1 MKHISYNKEGK
12 GECLMTEEVEY
23 LTATQARD
31 LLGVSQGKMTAL
43 IREGQLPTYP
53 DPLNKRVKLIK
64 KSDVDA
70 LLAQTVRQ
78 RKPVHAKRRNKKQ
91 GEQREQ
97 ITQVAA

>member
-1 MKHISYNKEGK
+1 MSEEG
-12 GECLMTEEVEY
+12 EY

-53 DPLNKRVKLIK
+53 DPLNKRIKLIK

-70 LLAQTVRQ
+70 LLAQSASQ
-78 RKPVHAKRRNKKQ
+78 RKP
-91 GEQREQ
+91 EQ
-97 ITQVAA
+97 IKGRVRETKKHKWRPDREPGATCAYNNPSYLQGV

>member
-1 MKHISYNKEGK
+1 
-12 GECLMTEEVEY
+12 MTEEGEY

-53 DPLNKRVKLIK
+53 DPLNKRIKLIK

-78 RKPVHAKRRNKKQ
+78 RKPVRIKRRAKKQ
-91 GEQREQ
+91 DKQGGRKP
-97 ITQVAA
+97 QVAA